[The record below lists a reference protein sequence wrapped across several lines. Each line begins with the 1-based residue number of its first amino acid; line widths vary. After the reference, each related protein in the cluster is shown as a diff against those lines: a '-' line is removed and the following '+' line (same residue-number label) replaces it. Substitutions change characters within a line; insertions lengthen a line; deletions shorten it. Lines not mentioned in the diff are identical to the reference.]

1 MEKTIEMY
9 DPTIDAYRQISI
21 ESAKKFVES
30 AEKVKLL
37 LEEIENATK

>member
-30 AEKVKLL
+30 AEKIKTL
-37 LEEIENATK
+37 LEELENESK

>member
-21 ESAKKFVES
+21 EAAKQFVAS
-30 AEKVKLL
+30 AEKVKIL
-37 LEEIENATK
+37 LEELENE